1 MSGVVEEREPTKH
14 VEDGCRSA
22 NEDSEAR
29 ELLATNGDT
38 IGVVLTAM
46 LAENDI
52 SYAMFRDDPRGPGS
66 SGIWQ
71 SYVEQQKRKLTQRVH
86 EVAKAFDDG
95 KGHIEA
101 DHIPEVMSRVGL
113 SLPNDCEMRY
123 LAAICLARGMRYPF
137 GGGGTMTLESAIRV
151 VQLNERGRQGCARAA
166 DIMDDQIAERGP
178 LDSSALLIS
187 ELVRELV
194 EALLVD
200 GVVQAH
206 VLALVEQEAANDKH
220 LQLGGATTLPKA
232 KGLKLL
238 ESDQA
243 SATPP
248 TPCLRAA
255 AGTGPGPRPPTHLPA
270 GAPPDRRSDSC
281 GWRSS
286 V

>member
-14 VEDGCRSA
+14 IADGCRAA

-52 SYAMFRDDPRGPGS
+52 SDAMFRDDPRGG

-123 LAAICLARGMRYPF
+123 LAAICSARGMRYPF
-137 GGGGTMTLESAIRV
+137 WRDGTMTVESAIRV
-151 VQLNERGRQGCARAA
+151 VQLNERGRQGRARAA
-166 DIMDDQIAERGP
+166 DMMDDQIAERGP
-178 LDSSALLIS
+178 LDSSALAIKAG
-187 ELVRELV
+187 VRLSK
-194 EALLVD
+194 ACFTSAWSTQINKQSLD
-200 GVVQAH
+200 GRGHATAH
-206 VLALVEQEAANDKH
+206 
-220 LQLGGATTLPKA
+220 
-232 KGLKLL
+232 
-238 ESDQA
+238 
-243 SATPP
+243 
-248 TPCLRAA
+248 
-255 AGTGPGPRPPTHLPA
+255 
-270 GAPPDRRSDSC
+270 
-281 GWRSS
+281 
-286 V
+286 